1 MCELLPCPFCGGTMH
16 VRSKVRYRQNEGH
29 PEGTVFD
36 FHPGMPES
44 GISEGEV
51 ENTVDVYDW
60 SFGFQAWCGRCK
72 AKLPYTWGPWH
83 SYAEDELE
91 TLDRSD
97 FHGHKPGPE
106 DETARERAVRAWNR
120 RCATD
125 SLDVTSPHGQ
135 EDRGPERA
143 NGTAPQAGA

>member
-1 MCELLPCPFCGGTMH
+1 MAMSDELLPCPFCGGTAH

-36 FHPGMPES
+36 FRPGMPEY
-44 GISEGEV
+44 GIPEGEV
-51 ENTVDVYDW
+51 ENAVDVYDW

-72 AKLPYTWGPWH
+72 AKLPYAWGPWH

-97 FHGHKPGPE
+97 FCGHRPGPE
-106 DETARERAVRAWNR
+106 DEAAREQAVRAWDR
-120 RCATD
+120 R
-125 SLDVTSPHGQ
+125 
-135 EDRGPERA
+135 
-143 NGTAPQAGA
+143 AGAHCARCGRLVSA

>member
-1 MCELLPCPFCGGTMH
+1 MH

-29 PEGTVFD
+29 PKGTVFD

-72 AKLPYTWGPWH
+72 AKLPYTWGAWH

-106 DETARERAVRAWNR
+106 DETAREKAVRAWNR
-120 RCATD
+120 REVAARHDGKPGLGRCAREAM
-125 SLDVTSPHGQ
+125 
-135 EDRGPERA
+135 EDGLSRR
-143 NGTAPQAGA
+143 